1 MEKLYRKYKTK
12 GLVVLGFPC
21 NQFGGQEP
29 GSEQDIQKFAKK
41 KYGVTFPLFSKVDV
55 NGPRAHPV
63 WKFLKSARPA
73 MHREK
78 GLKARDQVEDGGDDV
93 TWNFNKFLV
102 GRDGRPIKRYPPK
115 FDEVALT
122 KDIEALLGL

>member
-12 GLVVLGFPC
+12 GFVVMGFPC
-21 NQFGGQEP
+21 NQFGNQEP
-29 GSEQDIQKFAKK
+29 GKEEEIKKFVEK
-41 KYGVTFPLFSKVDV
+41 KYGITFPLFSKVEV

-63 WKFLKSARPA
+63 WKFLKDARPA
-73 MHREK
+73 VHAEK
-78 GLKARDQVEDGGDDV
+78 GTKPRDVIQGGGDDV

-115 FDEVALT
+115 FDEAALT

>member
-1 MEKLYRKYKTK
+1 M
-12 GLVVLGFPC
+12 
-21 NQFGGQEP
+21 
-29 GSEQDIQKFAKK
+29 
-41 KYGVTFPLFSKVDV
+41 
-55 NGPRAHPV
+55 

-73 MHREK
+73 VHLEK
-78 GLKARDQVEDGGDDV
+78 GLKARDAVSDGGDDV

-115 FDEVALT
+115 FDEAALT